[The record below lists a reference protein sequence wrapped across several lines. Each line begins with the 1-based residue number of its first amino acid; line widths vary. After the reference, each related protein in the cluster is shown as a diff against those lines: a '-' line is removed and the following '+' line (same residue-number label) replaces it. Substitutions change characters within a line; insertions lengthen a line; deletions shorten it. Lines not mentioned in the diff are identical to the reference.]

1 MEYIQVNVTIHIQHI
16 ATVVNR
22 YMTKICFYPHISHR
36 TSHKMLMNK
45 ECFLFV
51 TNASSAALP
60 LFLFLWES
68 QLVIGG
74 WHLYATHFY
83 WPFSLM
89 EFRIDT
95 KICRVCISRYVYSHA
110 IWSNEL
116 SFYQFWREDKFQA
129 KGKNVS
135 IKSPPSLLFFPL
147 LRLSRRERMKI
158 KLFNYS
164 DDSPRMLETTK
175 RKYYLKNETASLST
189 KTRLCIH
196 SATIKALFV
205 PL

>member
-1 MEYIQVNVTIHIQHI
+1 MEYIQINVTIHIQHI

-135 IKSPPSLLFFPL
+135 IKSPPSLLFFHFFGCLEGKEWKSSCSITATTHRVCLKQQNGNIIWKTKPPHFQQKQDCAYTV
-147 LRLSRRERMKI
+147 LR
-158 KLFNYS
+158 
-164 DDSPRMLETTK
+164 
-175 RKYYLKNETASLST
+175 
-189 KTRLCIH
+189 
-196 SATIKALFV
+196 
-205 PL
+205 